1 MYRRNTTS
9 RRGRLTACILAT
21 AALTL
26 CLAAGVN
33 ASTLFTSHSSD
44 LRNSATHR
52 TDLPTPG
59 TVLASDRDDYVELLV
74 AAGIADFPTAR

>member
-1 MYRRNTTS
+1 MNRRNTTS
-9 RRGRLTACILAT
+9 HRGRSAACILAS

-33 ASTLFTSHSSD
+33 ARTLFTSHSSD

-52 TDLPTPG
+52 TDLSTPG
-59 TVLASDRDDYVELLV
+59 IVLASDRDGYVELLV